1 MGQTKICS
9 GCGQEKPIG
18 EFNKDRKSP
27 DRHQHM
33 CRACFSRYNRERYA
47 ADPQRFKE
55 AVRKY
60 QDENLEN
67 LFVTRMEMCERNPSR
82 SNANSAVTYAL
93 KLGYI
98 EKPDHCLGCGRK
110 SDEARVTAHHN
121 DYSKPLEVVWVC
133 DRCHRRLD
141 ASRRIA
147 EGKSPYAKARGVA
160 MLVDGRPAC
169 RFDTIRD
176 AAKSVGKSPSSVSAC
191 LKDPERT
198 CAGFKWTY
206 TEVDDGA

>member
-1 MGQTKICS
+1 MEVKKCS
-9 GCGQEKPIG
+9 KCGEAKPLG
-18 EFNKDRKSP
+18 EFNKDRRSP
-27 DRHQHM
+27 DGHQDR
-33 CRACFSRYNRERYA
+33 CRACVSRYNRARYA

-82 SNANSAVTYAL
+82 KNANMAVDYAL

-110 SDEARVTAHHN
+110 SDEARITAHHN

-133 DRCHRRLD
+133 PRCHRHLD
-141 ASRRIA
+141 ANRRVA
-147 EGKSPYAKARGVA
+147 EGKSPYGRARGVT
-160 MLVDGRPAC
+160 MLVDGKPAC
-169 RFDTIRD
+169 RFDTIKA
-176 AAKSVGKSPSSVSAC
+176 AAKAVGKSPSGISAC
-191 LKDPERT
+191 LKDSGKT
-198 CAGFKWTY
+198 CGGFGWRY
-206 TEVDDGA
+206 VEDGA